1 MIYYTMMPE
10 ELMFP
15 THEEE
20 YKKQTI
26 IEKNGVQLLVQ
37 QASHSQYEI
46 LRVLSSNPSHYLDEQ
61 YCPGQKIIMGVTE
74 Q

>member
-37 QASHSQYEI
+37 QANHSQYEI

>member
-26 IEKNGVQLLVQ
+26 IEKDGVQLLVQ
-37 QASHSQYEI
+37 GTGTAEYEI
-46 LRVLSSNPSHYLDEQ
+46 VRILSSDPKYFLDQQ
-61 YCPGQKIIMGVTE
+61 YTPGQKIIMSNS
-74 Q
+74 